1 MVELYGTRT
10 AFGKIMKD
18 NLTNKQN
25 DYAVFLPA
33 LSGFYATFIGR
44 QRVNNDYVD
53 PKRFPAGMTDMEE
66 MNWLNPNQGLFPY
79 KWSLYSAG
87 HANLDLTT
95 PDPGEDMVRDR
106 DPSAIIL
113 GDSGGFQIAKGQWPG
128 NWKDPN
134 SAEVAAELAD
144 AIARGTEVRT
154 ITTTV
159 KDSKTGK
166 DKTTTKVV
174 TVDLVKEHHKLL
186 ADAQKKRDG
195 VLKWLDGVSNYG
207 MVLDIPAWVANTP
220 AKDICGVRSYDEAVA
235 ATQYNNEYFI
245 KNRKGVNDGGTKFLN
260 VMQGSNHK
268 QADDW
273 YGKMK
278 KYCDP
283 NQYPDRHFNG
293 WAFGGQTKT
302 DVHLMLKRLVEIK
315 FDGLMQQGKQDWLH
329 VLGTSKLEFALLLTD
344 IQRAIRANVNPDF
357 TISFDCASPFLATAN
372 GQIYYQS
379 RVGKNPNSIAKNLN
393 TSLFDIEDESELY
406 KDHKA
411 WSYRMIKSLDDKK
424 YAVDSRSFRDAA
436 MQDFPNR
443 FPIFEDSPITALCK
457 VSDICYYKDGIR
469 KTDKELG
476 TRVNSK
482 GEVVQV
488 EFDLRNKDHY
498 TVLPDLNKIDKIGRT
513 SWDSFSYAL
522 QMGHNV
528 YLHIYAV
535 QEANRQYDAGSYPQM
550 MEYQGSPEKDKF
562 RDIVNAIFAAPTK
575 DDALDIIEHYNL
587 YWMEILGNHGYIGK
601 KVVNPTTHYEN
612 LKACGIIE
620 EIDLSEGMAMDQAE
634 DEARETLGKDF
645 NPNV

>member
-1 MVELYGTRT
+1 
-10 AFGKIMKD
+10 MKD
-18 NLTNKQN
+18 DLTSKQK
-25 DYAVFLPA
+25 DYAIFLPA
-33 LSGFYATFIGR
+33 LSGFYATFIGK
-44 QRVNNDYVD
+44 QRKEDYVD
-53 PKRFPAGMTDMEE
+53 PARLPAGIKDMEE
-66 MNWLNPNQGLFPY
+66 MNWLNPDKALFPY
-79 KWSLYSAG
+79 RWSLYSAG

-134 SAEVAAELAD
+134 STEVAAELAD
-144 AIARGTEVRT
+144 ATARGTEVRT
-154 ITTTV
+154 VIDPTT
-159 KDSKTGK
+159 KKSKT
-166 DKTTTKVV
+166 V

-207 MVLDIPAWVANTP
+207 MVLDIPAWVAGTP
-220 AKDICGVRSYDEAVA
+220 EKEVCGVRSYDQAVA

-245 KNRKGVNDGGTKFLN
+245 KNRKGVKEGGTKFLN
-260 VMQGSNHK
+260 VMQGSDHDEAN
-268 QADDW
+268 DW

-283 NQYPDRHFNG
+283 NIYPDKHFNG

-302 DVHLMLKRLVEIK
+302 DVELMLKRLTEIR

-379 RVGKNPNSIAKNLN
+379 RVGKNPNSVAKNLN
-393 TSLFDIEDESELY
+393 TSLFEIEDESELY

-436 MQDFPNR
+436 MQDFPKR
-443 FPIFEDSPITALCK
+443 FPNFEDSPITALCK
-457 VSDICYYKDGIR
+457 VSDICYYKDGVR
-469 KTDKELG
+469 KTDEEIGLDE
-476 TRVNSK
+476 N
-482 GEVVQV
+482 GEQIP
-488 EFDLRNKDHY
+488 FDLRNPNHY
-498 TVLPDLNKIDKIGRT
+498 YSDKQPDLNKIGKIGRT

-535 QEANRQYDAGSYPQM
+535 QEANRQYDAGSFPSM
-550 MEYQGSPEKDKF
+550 MEYSKTKDKF

-575 DDALDIIEHYNL
+575 DEAMAIIEFYTK
-587 YWMEILGNHGYIGK
+587 YWMEILGNHGYIGS
-601 KVVNPTTHYEN
+601 KVLSGRPQ
-612 LKACGIIE
+612 LKRLTAAGLFEVVEHEMSIE
-620 EIDLSEGMAMDQAE
+620 EADATDMDKATSFVPKE
-634 DEARETLGKDF
+634 E
-645 NPNV
+645 

>member
-1 MVELYGTRT
+1 MAKR
-10 AFGKIMKD
+10 D
-18 NLTNKQN
+18 NLTDKQE
-25 DYAVFLPA
+25 DYAIFLPA
-33 LSGFYATFIGR
+33 LSGFYATFIGK
-44 QRVNNDYVD
+44 QRVNNDYID
-53 PKRFPAGMTDMEE
+53 PARFPDGITDMEQL
-66 MNWLNPNQGLFPY
+66 NWLNPDKGLFPY

-128 NWKDPN
+128 NWKDPT
-134 SAEVAAELAD
+134 SPEVAAELAD
-144 AIARGTEVRT
+144 ATARGTEVRT
-154 ITTTV
+154 VIDPVT
-159 KDSKTGK
+159 KKSKT
-166 DKTTTKVV
+166 V

-207 MVLDIPAWVANTP
+207 MVLDIPAWVSHTP
-220 AKDICGVRSYDEAVA
+220 EKEVCGVRSYDQAVT

-245 KNRKGVNDGGTKFLN
+245 KHRKGVNNGGTKFLN
-260 VMQGSNHK
+260 VMQGSDHDE
-268 QADDW
+268 ADDW

-283 NQYPDRHFNG
+283 AQYPDKHFNG

-302 DVHLMLKRLVEIK
+302 DVHLMLKRLTEIR

-329 VLGTSKLEFALLLTD
+329 VLGTSKLEFAILLTD
-344 IQRAIRANVNPDF
+344 IQRAIRKHVNPDF

-372 GQIYYQS
+372 GQIYYQT
-379 RVGKNPNSIAKNLN
+379 RVGKNPNSVSANLN
-393 TSLFDIEDESELY
+393 PSLFDFDENDLLL
-406 KDHKA
+406 DHKA

-436 MQDFPNR
+436 MQDFPKR
-443 FPIFEDSPITALCK
+443 FPNFEDSPITELCK

-469 KTDKELG
+469 KTDEELG
-476 TRVNSK
+476 KDANGK
-482 GEVVQV
+482 QIP
-488 EFDLRNKDHY
+488 FDLKNKDHY
-498 TVLPDLNKIDKIGRT
+498 HVLPDLNKIDKIGRT

-535 QEANRQYDAGSYPQM
+535 QEANRQYDAGSLPSM
-550 MEYQGSPEKDKF
+550 MESVKYPGLKF
-562 RDIVNAIFAAPTK
+562 RDIVEQVFSAKTK
-575 DDALDIIEHYNL
+575 DEAMAILDSKVCSDYF
-587 YWMEILGNHGYIGK
+587 MEILGNHGFIGG
-601 KVVNPTTHYEN
+601 KVLSGRAQFKRLNKEGLFEIVEEEVS
-612 LKACGIIE
+612 IE
-620 EIDLSEGMAMDQAE
+620 QADASEMDAATGFVPKE
-634 DEARETLGKDF
+634 E
-645 NPNV
+645 

>member
-1 MVELYGTRT
+1 M
-10 AFGKIMKD
+10 AKD
-18 NLTNKQN
+18 NLTNKQK
-25 DYAVFLPA
+25 DYALFLPA
-33 LSGFYATFIGR
+33 LSGFYATFIGK

-53 PKRFPAGMTDMEE
+53 PARLPDGIKDMEE
-66 MNWLNPNQGLFPY
+66 LNWLNPDKGLFPY

-87 HANLDLTT
+87 HANLDLTI

-128 NWKDPN
+128 NWKDPD
-134 SAEVAAELAD
+134 SAEVAAELVSAT
-144 AIARGTEVRT
+144 ARGTEVRT
-154 ITTTV
+154 IVDPVT
-159 KDSKTGK
+159 KKSKTI
-166 DKTTTKVV
+166 

-220 AKDICGVRSYDEAVA
+220 ERDVCGVRTYDEAVA

-245 KNRKGVNDGGTKFLN
+245 KHRKGVNDGGTKFLN
-260 VMQGSNHK
+260 VMQGSNHA
-268 QADDW
+268 QANDW

-283 NQYPDRHFNG
+283 NQYPDKHFNG

-302 DVHLMLKRLVEIK
+302 DVHLMLKRLVEIR

-344 IQRAIRANVNPDF
+344 VQRAIRKHVNPDF

-379 RVGKNPNSIAKNLN
+379 RVGKNPNSVPTNLN
-393 TSLFDIEDESELY
+393 LTTDLFDYNDEDLY
-406 KDHKA
+406 SDHKA

-424 YAVDSRSFRDAA
+424 YAIDHRSFRDAA
-436 MQDFPNR
+436 MQDFPKR
-443 FPIFEDSPITALCK
+443 FPNFEDSPITELCE
-457 VSDICYYKDGIR
+457 VNDICFYKDGVR
-469 KTDKELG
+469 KTDAEIAAEEGIAIDKVQFDFKKKE
-476 TRVNSK
+476 
-482 GEVVQV
+482 
-488 EFDLRNKDHY
+488 HY
-498 TVLPDLNKIDKIGRT
+498 HVIPDLNKIDKIGRT

-528 YLHIYAV
+528 YLHIFAV
-535 QEANRQYDAGSYPQM
+535 QEANRQYDAGSFPQM
-550 MEYQGSPEKDKF
+550 MEYQGSPKKDKF
-562 RDIVNAIFAAPTK
+562 RDVVDAIFAAPTK
-575 DDALDIIEHYNL
+575 DDALAIIDHYNL

-601 KVVNPTTHYEN
+601 KVMNATTHYEN
-612 LKACGIIE
+612 MKANGIIE

-634 DEARETLGKDF
+634 DEARETVSKDF
-645 NPNV
+645 NPDL

>member
-1 MVELYGTRT
+1 MQDKR
-10 AFGKIMKD
+10 D
-18 NLTNKQN
+18 DLTSKQN

-33 LSGFYATFIGR
+33 LSGFYATFIGK
-44 QRVNNDYVD
+44 QRKENYVD
-53 PKRFPAGMTDMEE
+53 PARLPAGLTDMET
-66 MNWLNPNQGLFPY
+66 MNWLNPDKGLFPY

-95 PDPGEDMVRDR
+95 PDPTEDMVRDR
-106 DPSAIIL
+106 HPDSIIL

-128 NWKDPN
+128 NWKDPT
-134 SAEVAAELAD
+134 SPEVAAELAD

-154 ITTTV
+154 V
-159 KDSKTGK
+159 VDPL
-166 DKTTTKVV
+166 TKKSVTK

-207 MVLDIPAWVANTP
+207 MVLDIPAWVSHTP
-220 AKDICGVRSYDEAVA
+220 AKEICGVRSYDQAVA

-245 KNRKGVNDGGTKFLN
+245 KHRKGVNDKGTKFLN
-260 VMQGSNHK
+260 VMQGSNHE

-283 NQYPDRHFNG
+283 AQYPDRHFNG

-302 DVHLMLKRLVEIK
+302 DVELMLKRLVEIRY
-315 FDGLMQQGKQDWLH
+315 DGLMQQGKQDWLH

-344 IQRAIRANVNPDF
+344 IQRAIRKHVNPDF

-379 RVGKNPNSIAKNLN
+379 RVGKNTNSNATDLS
-393 TSLFDIEDESELY
+393 TDLFEFNQNELHN
-406 KDHKA
+406 DHKA

-424 YAVDSRSFRDAA
+424 YAVDSRSFRDTA
-436 MQDFPNR
+436 MQDFPKR
-443 FPIFEDSPITALCK
+443 FPVFEDSPITELCK
-457 VSDICYYKDGIR
+457 VSDICYYKDGVR
-469 KTDKELG
+469 KTDAELG
-476 TRVNSK
+476 TDAQGN
-482 GEVVQV
+482 QIP
-488 EFDLRNKDHY
+488 FDLKNKEHY
-498 TVLPDLNKIDKIGRT
+498 HVLPDLNKIDKIGRT

-535 QEANRQYDAGSYPQM
+535 QEANRQYDAGSLPSM
-550 MEYQGSPEKDKF
+550 MEFQNAKNGAKF
-562 RDIVNAIFAAPTK
+562 RDIVEAIFSAPSK
-575 DDALDIIEHYNL
+575 DDALAIIKHYER
-587 YWMEILGNHGYIGK
+587 YWVEILGNHGFIGK
-601 KVVNPTTHYEN
+601 KVINANTSYERMVKDGV
-612 LKACGIIE
+612 LVE
-620 EIDLSEGMAMDQAE
+620 ETPSMSVEEADATDMDIA
-634 DEARETLGKDF
+634 TSF
-645 NPNV
+645 NPDNL

>member
-1 MVELYGTRT
+1 
-10 AFGKIMKD
+10 MKD
-18 NLTNKQN
+18 DLTSKQN

-33 LSGFYATFIGR
+33 LSGFYATFVGK
-44 QRVNNDYVD
+44 QRVNNDYID
-53 PKRFPAGMTDMEE
+53 PSRFPDGITDMEE
-66 MNWLNPNQGLFPY
+66 LNWLNPTKGLFPY

-87 HANLDLTT
+87 HANLDLTN

-106 DPSAIIL
+106 HPDSVIL

-128 NWKDPN
+128 NWKDPT

-144 AIARGTEVRT
+144 ATARGTEVRT
-154 ITTTV
+154 VIDPVT
-159 KDSKTGK
+159 KKS
-166 DKTTTKVV
+166 TTK
-174 TVDLVKEHHKLL
+174 TIDLVKEHHKLL

-207 MVLDIPAWVANTP
+207 MVLDIPAWVSNTP

-245 KNRKGVNDGGTKFLN
+245 KHRKGVSDGGTQFLN

-283 NQYPDRHFNG
+283 TQYPDRHFNG

-302 DVHLMLKRLVEIK
+302 DVELMLKRLTEIR
-315 FDGLMQQGKQDWLH
+315 FDGLMAQGKQDWLH

-344 IQRAIRANVNPDF
+344 IQRAIRKNVNPDF

-379 RVGKNPNSIAKNLN
+379 RVGKNPNSVAKNLN
-393 TSLFDIEDESELY
+393 TNLFEFEGDDLLQ
-406 KDHKA
+406 DHKA

-424 YAVDSRSFRDAA
+424 YATDSRSFRDAA
-436 MQDFPNR
+436 MQDFPKR
-443 FPIFEDSPITALCK
+443 FPNFEDSPITELCK
-457 VSDICYYKDGIR
+457 VSDICFYKPGIP
-469 KTDKELG
+469 KEGVTL
-476 TRVNSK
+476 TPEN
-482 GEVVQV
+482 
-488 EFDLRNKDHY
+488 FKDQSLY
-498 TVLPDLNKIDKIGRT
+498 AVLPDLNKIDKIGRT

-528 YLHIYAV
+528 YLHIHAV
-535 QEANRQYDAGSYPQM
+535 QEANRQYDAGTLPSM
-550 MEYQGSPEKDKF
+550 MQFTRPPYTKC
-562 RDIVNAIFAAPTK
+562 RDAINDIFAASTK
-575 DDALDIIEHYNL
+575 EEALQIINDNHE
-587 YWMEILGNHGYIGK
+587 YWMEILGNHGQIGK
-601 KVVNPTTHYEN
+601 KAKNASTYADELFEAV
-612 LKACGIIE
+612 E
-620 EIDLSEGMAMDQAE
+620 EDMQDDID
-634 DEARETLGKDF
+634 RETLSPNF
-645 NPNV
+645 NPDSL

>member
-1 MVELYGTRT
+1 MKSK
-10 AFGKIMKD
+10 KIFTD
-18 NLTNKQN
+18 DLTSKQN

-33 LSGFYATFIGR
+33 LSGFYATFIGK
-44 QRVNNDYVD
+44 QRIDNTYVD
-53 PKRFPAGMTDMEE
+53 PARFPAGITDMEQ
-66 MNWLNPNQGLFPY
+66 MNWLNADKSLFPY

-87 HANLDLTT
+87 HANLDLST
-95 PDPGEDMVRDR
+95 PDMGEDMVRNR
-106 DPSAIIL
+106 DPNTVIL

-134 SAEVAAELAD
+134 SAEVAAELA
-144 AIARGTEVRT
+144 AATARGTEIRT
-154 ITTTV
+154 VIDPTT
-159 KDSKTGK
+159 KKT
-166 DKTTTKVV
+166 KTT

-220 AKDICGVRSYDEAVA
+220 QKEVCGVRSYDEAVA

-245 KNRKGVNDGGTKFLN
+245 TNRKGVKEGGTKFLN

-302 DVHLMLKRLVEIK
+302 DVHLMLKRLTEIR

-329 VLGTSKLEFALLLTD
+329 VLGTSKLEFAVLLTA
-344 IQRAIRANVNPDF
+344 IQRSIRKHVNPDF

-372 GQIYYQS
+372 GQIYYQT
-379 RVGKNPNSIAKNLN
+379 RVGKDTTQSNALLNNNLFE
-393 TSLFDIEDESELY
+393 TADEGADY
-406 KDHKA
+406 KA

-436 MQDFPNR
+436 MQDFPKR
-443 FPIFEDSPITALCK
+443 FPNFEDSPITALCK
-457 VSDICYYKDGIR
+457 VSDICYYKDGVR
-469 KTDKELG
+469 KTDAQLG
-476 TRVNSK
+476 KDADGN
-482 GEVVQV
+482 QI
-488 EFDLRNKDHY
+488 EFDFRNKDHY
-498 TVLPDLNKIDKIGRT
+498 TVMPDLNKIDKIGRT

-535 QEANRQYDAGSYPQM
+535 QEANRQYDAGSFPSM
-550 MEYQGSPEKDKF
+550 MEYSGPNKEKFK
-562 RDIVNAIFAAPTK
+562 DIVEAIFAAPTR
-575 DDALDIIEHYNL
+575 DEAMAIIDFYSK
-587 YWMEILGNHGYIGK
+587 YWMEILGNHGHIGK
-601 KVVNPTTHYEN
+601 KVMNAPTQADE
-612 LKACGIIE
+612 LFE
-620 EIDLSEGMAMDQAE
+620 AE
-634 DEARETLGKDF
+634 DEQDDIDRETVSPDF
-645 NPNV
+645 NPDEQ